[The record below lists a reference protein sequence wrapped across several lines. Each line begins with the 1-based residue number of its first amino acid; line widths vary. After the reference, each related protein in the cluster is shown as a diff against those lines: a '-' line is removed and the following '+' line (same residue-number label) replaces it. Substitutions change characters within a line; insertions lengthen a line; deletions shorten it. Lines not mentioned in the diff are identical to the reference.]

1 MLRVGIT
8 GGIGSGKTT
17 VCSIFEKLGA
27 PVYYADLKAKE
38 LVNTNL
44 ELQNKITLAFG
55 HNSFIEGAYN
65 RAFIASI
72 VFSDK
77 EKLKLLNSIIHP
89 FVLND
94 WGKFCQQ
101 YANKTYV
108 LKEAAIML
116 ETESKNSVDY
126 IVLVHSPMEL
136 RVQRIQ
142 ERDGVSKSEIE
153 ARINAQMSEDEKLKL
168 ADSVIRNDQK
178 HSLIEQ
184 VLTLHQKFILL

>member
-1 MLRVGIT
+1 MV
-8 GGIGSGKTT
+8 
-17 VCSIFEKLGA
+17 
-27 PVYYADLKAKE
+27 
-38 LVNTNL
+38 
-44 ELQNKITLAFG
+44 
-55 HNSFIEGAYN
+55 
-65 RAFIASI
+65 
-72 VFSDK
+72 
-77 EKLKLLNSIIHP
+77 
-89 FVLND
+89 
-94 WGKFCQQ
+94 
-101 YANKTYV
+101 
-108 LKEAAIML
+108 KEAAIML

>member
-17 VCSIFEKLGA
+17 VCSIFEKLGV

-44 ELQNKITLAFG
+44 ELQNKITHAFG
-55 HNSFIEGAYN
+55 QKSFIEGAYN

-77 EKLKLLNSIIHP
+77 EKLELLNSIIHP

-101 YANKTYV
+101 YTNKPYV
-108 LKEAAIML
+108 VKEAAIML

-153 ARINAQMSEDEKLKL
+153 ARINAQMSEDDKLKL